1 MRFALWASSCLFLE
15 KEREEMLE
23 KRFTLAARHTDL
35 RTEVAAGFTTFM
47 TMAYILFV
55 NPSILSNIPGLEHS
69 VSALAA
75 ATALT
80 AAIPTLLMALLTN
93 TPYALA
99 PGMGLNGVL
108 TFDVCL
114 QHHIPWQTAIGALP
128 LAGAITPLPAPHPLA
143 NGHGRRCH

>member
-1 MRFALWASSCLFLE
+1 MRFALRVPSCLFME
-15 KEREEMLE
+15 KEREMLE
-23 KRFTLAARHTDL
+23 KRFTLAARHTDI

-55 NPSILSNIPGLEHS
+55 NPSILSNIPGLQHS
-69 VSALAA
+69 ASALAA

-114 QHHIPWQTAIGALP
+114 QHHVPWQTAMGVVVIE
-128 LAGAITPLPAPHPLA
+128 GAII
-143 NGHGRRCH
+143 